1 MLLDTNVVS
10 EFLRTG
16 AAARFPKLE
25 QFVRDALERE
35 DLKLSYLTQF
45 ELLRLG
51 FKQQLQQQGRRKL
64 VALHKFIDRCNI
76 LGLDVGGGAGWNHAA
91 ELWAKAQMHKPSIVF
106 SEADLLIAAT
116 ASFHREALLTFDT
129 GLVENL
135 KAIGF
140 ENVTLVA
147 RE

>member
-1 MLLDTNVVS
+1 
-10 EFLRTG
+10 
-16 AAARFPKLE
+16 
-25 QFVRDALERE
+25 
-35 DLKLSYLTQF
+35 
-45 ELLRLG
+45 
-51 FKQQLQQQGRRKL
+51 
-64 VALHKFIDRCNI
+64 
-76 LGLDVGGGAGWNHAA
+76 
-91 ELWAKAQMHKPSIVF
+91 MHKPSIVF

-116 ASFHREALLTFDT
+116 ASFHGEALLTFDT